1 MLLLLL
7 TFSKGL
13 TPFFEL
19 FAGPLYFRL
28 ANYVQRIGW
37 GCSSE
42 KSNPWL
48 SSKFF
53 PSLIALRFMLWLCVV
68 VVVVDFGSWVL
79 PLSLNCS
86 LASFPSTL
94 RFIQR
99 FGWGCSSKKSN
110 PRLPRKSGVNSTV
123 HRILASCTVV
133 LKDGISLTLL
143 ILMLSSKL
151 SSSRWDI
158 LYVDVKIA
166 PPPDGTFLML
176 MSLLTSKLSF
186 LQILDVDIDVALK
199 VILPSDGTSSMCPQP
214 RTWSSKT
221 QRWTRANLSQR

>member
-1 MLLLLL
+1 M
-7 TFSKGL
+7 
-13 TPFFEL
+13 
-19 FAGPLYFRL
+19 
-28 ANYVQRIGW
+28 
-37 GCSSE
+37 
-42 KSNPWL
+42 
-48 SSKFF
+48 
-53 PSLIALRFMLWLCVV
+53 
-68 VVVVDFGSWVL
+68 
-79 PLSLNCS
+79 
-86 LASFPSTL
+86 
-94 RFIQR
+94 
-99 FGWGCSSKKSN
+99 
-110 PRLPRKSGVNSTV
+110 NSTV

-199 VILPSDGTSSMCPQP
+199 VILPSDILDVPATKNVELYNPEMDE
-214 RTWSSKT
+214 SKPKSEVNQAIIT
-221 QRWTRANLSQR
+221 DGQDN

>member
-1 MLLLLL
+1 MCCCCCCWLWSMGVTPLL
-7 TFSKGL
+7 
-13 TPFFEL
+13 EL
-19 FAGPLYFRL
+19 FAGPLSFHL
-28 ANYVQRIGW
+28 TDYV
-37 GCSSE
+37 
-42 KSNPWL
+42 
-48 SSKFF
+48 
-53 PSLIALRFMLWLCVV
+53 
-68 VVVVDFGSWVL
+68 
-79 PLSLNCS
+79 
-86 LASFPSTL
+86 
-94 RFIQR
+94 QR

-110 PRLPRKSGVNSTV
+110 PRLSRKSGVNSTV

-186 LQILDVDIDVALK
+186 LQILDVDIDAALK
-199 VILPSDGTSSMCPQP
+199 VILPSDGTSSMCLQP
-214 RTWSSKT
+214 RTWSSTT
-221 QRWTRANLSQR
+221 QRWTRANLSQRWTKQ

>member
-1 MLLLLL
+1 MG
-7 TFSKGL
+7 S
-13 TPFFEL
+13 TPLFEL
-19 FAGPLYFRL
+19 FASPLSFHL
-28 ANYVQRIGW
+28 TNYVQRFGW

-53 PSLIALRFMLWLCVV
+53 PSLIAL
-68 VVVVDFGSWVL
+68 
-79 PLSLNCS
+79 
-86 LASFPSTL
+86 
-94 RFIQR
+94 
-99 FGWGCSSKKSN
+99 
-110 PRLPRKSGVNSTV
+110 
-123 HRILASCTVV
+123 SCTVV
-133 LKDGISLTLL
+133 LKNGISLTLL

-166 PPPDGTFLML
+166 LPPVGTFLML
-176 MSLLTSKLSF
+176 MSLLTSKLFF
-186 LQILDVDIDVALK
+186 LQILDVDINVALK

-214 RTWSSKT
+214 RTRSSTT